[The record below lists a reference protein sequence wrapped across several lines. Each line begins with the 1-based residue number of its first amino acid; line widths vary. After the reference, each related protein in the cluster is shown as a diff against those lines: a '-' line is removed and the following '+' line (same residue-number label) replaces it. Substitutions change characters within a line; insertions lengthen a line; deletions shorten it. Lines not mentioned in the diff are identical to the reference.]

1 MSHPARFLKI
11 DRGRP
16 LQCARRA
23 GLRRQPAPGRGHA
36 MSSLNEAL
44 VVQRDTYRRLMLRK
58 RLILGGLA
66 LLLICSVLDH
76 RAARYRPGVHLQCAV
91 GAGAI
96 LCHRTSRGRRGVWT
110 MGSLTKHRGD
120 YRVDASPGLQGR
132 GADRTMQPRTAPHPD
147 RRYRLSAICIRRAQ
161 RVAHYFSYRP
171 GPRPERMT
179 ISA

>member
-1 MSHPARFLKI
+1 MLLGI
-11 DRGRP
+11 
-16 LQCARRA
+16 
-23 GLRRQPAPGRGHA
+23 
-36 MSSLNEAL
+36 AL
-44 VVQRDTYRRLMLRK
+44 VFTFNAL
-58 RLILGGLA
+58 LA
-66 LLLICSVLDH
+66 LVQFFATEQAV
-76 RAARYRPGVHLQCAV
+76 AAVV
-91 GAGAI
+91 F
-96 LCHRTSRGRRGVWT
+96 WT